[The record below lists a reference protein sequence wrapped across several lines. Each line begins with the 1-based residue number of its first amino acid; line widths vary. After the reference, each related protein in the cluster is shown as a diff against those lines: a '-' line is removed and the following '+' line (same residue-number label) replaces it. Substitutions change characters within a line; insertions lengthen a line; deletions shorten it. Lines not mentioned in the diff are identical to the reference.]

1 MDNIKIKAPS
11 NLDVDYIQLQKMAF
25 IYNAIQS
32 GWTVKLNQDSYIFT
46 KKHEGKKE
54 IFLDTYMK
62 SFIEK
67 NMNIDTIRIE
77 K

>member
-11 NLDVDYIQLQKMAF
+11 NLDVDYIKLQKMAF

-67 NMNIDTIRIE
+67 NMNIDTIRM
-77 K
+77 

>member
-1 MDNIKIKAPS
+1 MDNIKINAPS
-11 NLDVDYIQLQKMAF
+11 NLDIDYIKLQKMAF

-32 GWTVKLNQDSYIFT
+32 GWTVKLNKNSYIFT

-54 IFLDTYMK
+54 IFLDTFMK

-67 NMNIDTIRIE
+67 NMNIDTVSV
-77 K
+77 

>member
-1 MDNIKIKAPS
+1 MDILIDNKVKID
-11 NLDVDYIQLQKMAF
+11 LLQFQKMAF

-67 NMNIDTIRIE
+67 NMNIDTIRM
-77 K
+77 

>member
-1 MDNIKIKAPS
+1 MDNIKITTPS
-11 NLDVDYIQLQKMAF
+11 NLDIDYIKLQKMAF

-32 GWTVKLNQDSYIFT
+32 GWTVKLNKDSYIFT

-54 IFLDTYMK
+54 IFLDTFMK

-67 NMNIDTIRIE
+67 NMNIDTVSV
-77 K
+77 

>member
-1 MDNIKIKAPS
+1 MDNIKITTPS
-11 NLDVDYIQLQKMAF
+11 NLDIDYIKLQKMAF

-32 GWTVKLNQDSYIFT
+32 GWTVKLNNDSYIFT

-54 IFLDTYMK
+54 IFLDTFMK

-67 NMNIDTIRIE
+67 NMNIDTVSM
-77 K
+77 

>member
-11 NLDVDYIQLQKMAF
+11 NLDVDYIKLQKMAF

-46 KKHEGKKE
+46 KKH
-54 IFLDTYMK
+54 
-62 SFIEK
+62 
-67 NMNIDTIRIE
+67 
-77 K
+77 